1 MSGDRLN
8 LPRMV
13 TQIPEMG
20 TYYSLLGKWGAF
32 FIAIADLVGLAVN
45 HIIKNGFNIISKTND
60 IYIYA
65 NNLYILTVKRN
76 ALKMLTKINLVNQAR
91 HPSRRH
97 KWIFQYFPQYF

>member
-13 TQIPEMG
+13 TQITEIG

-32 FIAIADLVGLAVN
+32 FSAIAVLVGLAVN

-60 IYIYA
+60 IYIYIYA
-65 NNLYILTVKRN
+65 NNLYIIDSKKKR
-76 ALKMLTKINLVNQAR
+76 
-91 HPSRRH
+91 P
-97 KWIFQYFPQYF
+97 

>member
-1 MSGDRLN
+1 LRPFWSDTKSCLKVLGEWE
-8 LPRMV
+8 V
-13 TQIPEMG
+13 E
-20 TYYSLLGKWGAF
+20 SGKWVF
-32 FIAIADLVGLAVN
+32 KVGLTVN

-76 ALKMLTKINLVNQAR
+76 ALKMPTKINLMNQAR

>member
-1 MSGDRLN
+1 MN

-32 FIAIADLVGLAVN
+32 FSAIADLVGLAVN

-60 IYIYA
+60 IYIYIYIYA
-65 NNLYILTVKRN
+65 NNLYIIDSKKKR
-76 ALKMLTKINLVNQAR
+76 
-91 HPSRRH
+91 P
-97 KWIFQYFPQYF
+97 

>member
-32 FIAIADLVGLAVN
+32 FIAIADLVEVLPQVTPLTLSSP
-45 HIIKNGFNIISKTND
+45 SKSGS
-60 IYIYA
+60 
-65 NNLYILTVKRN
+65 LTG
-76 ALKMLTKINLVNQAR
+76 KI
-91 HPSRRH
+91 
-97 KWIFQYFPQYF
+97 

>member
-1 MSGDRLN
+1 
-8 LPRMV
+8 MV

-60 IYIYA
+60 IYIAFLIHTRYIPDPEQLNQQRFKCA
-65 NNLYILTVKRN
+65 AQMREPLYIYM
-76 ALKMLTKINLVNQAR
+76 A
-91 HPSRRH
+91 
-97 KWIFQYFPQYF
+97 

>member
-1 MSGDRLN
+1 
-8 LPRMV
+8 MV
-13 TQIPEMG
+13 TQITEMG

-32 FIAIADLVGLAVN
+32 FSAIADLVGLAVN

-76 ALKMLTKINLVNQAR
+76 ALKMPTKINLMNQAR
-91 HPSRRH
+91 HPIRRH
-97 KWIFQYFPQYF
+97 KWILQHFPQYF